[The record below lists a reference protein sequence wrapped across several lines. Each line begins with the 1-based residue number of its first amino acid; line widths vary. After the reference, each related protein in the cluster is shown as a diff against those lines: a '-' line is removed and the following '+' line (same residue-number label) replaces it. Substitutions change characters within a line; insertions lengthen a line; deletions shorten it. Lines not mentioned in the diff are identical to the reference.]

1 MRYRCPLKHRAP
13 SISFEAL
20 QSLLEYLISNDEDIF
35 FSILFVHPWDPWNC
49 FSRILMPSIW
59 RTEGNGLLDSSVQF
73 QVFKTHRHS
82 QTPSHLETK
91 WRTICN
97 ISPTHNLC
105 ITFLQIKMG
114 TNGDQSDHLCRIIA
128 ELQKSSMFLEMRADL
143 QVKITLCFYQQR

>member
-1 MRYRCPLKHRAP
+1 MRYCCPLKHRAP
-13 SISFEAL
+13 RISFEAL
-20 QSLLEYLISNDEDIF
+20 QSLLEYLISNEEDIF

-49 FSRILMPSIW
+49 FSSILMPSIW

-73 QVFKTHRHS
+73 QVFKTHPHS

-91 WRTICN
+91 WRTICKIN
-97 ISPTHNLC
+97 YLQHIC

-143 QVKITLCFYQQR
+143 QVKITLSTTLV